1 MRIRKSVYQFKTICS
16 NSFRACSNAS
26 KSGVGKEPLSVMPKP
41 SRRDFIAIIF
51 ELAFRVPFMVL
62 TGLKGLEFAS
72 QALLR
77 RPKIATLGARVNFDR
92 CAIPTSRFWLK
103 TILRIVFLTPKPSRV
118 QVLFFYNKKQKEPQT
133 ATLLVF
139 GRGFKDLTEGAAHL
153 LFARR
158 PKFSRISVPASRF
171 WLKTI
176 HRIVFLTP
184 KPSRVQVLFFYNKN
198 KKSRKLRLFLFLAGA
213 EGLEP
218 SARGFG
224 DRCSTN

>member
-1 MRIRKSVYQFKTICS
+1 MGLFSSAGTRFVTYKS
-16 NSFRACSNAS
+16 NGHR
-26 KSGVGKEPLSVMPKP
+26 KSGV
-41 SRRDFIAIIF
+41 RCFWQ
-51 ELAFRVPFMVL
+51 
-62 TGLKGLEFAS
+62 GLQGLEFAPRKHS
-72 QALLR
+72 RTARLERFALLLVFSPHR
-77 RPKIATLGARVNFDR
+77 LAFSCHRQRQGASPRHARVPRISFISYKSNGRRKSGVR
-92 CAIPTSRFWLK
+92 C
-103 TILRIVFLTPKPSRV
+103 
-118 QVLFFYNKKQKEPQT
+118 
-133 ATLLVF
+133 F

-176 HRIVFLTP
+176 LRIVFLTP

-198 KKSRKLRLFLFLAGA
+198 KKSRKLRLFLSLAGA